1 MLCSLL
7 CVRLRRWG
15 SDHRSLGS
23 ALKDLFIIASYYVVG
38 ILVLHRFEGWSTVDS
53 IYFLSVTVTT
63 IGYGDISPT
72 TNAGQLASCALI
84 LAGIVFVLTTLS
96 KYASALATLVR
107 TLTKSIMRLAGHEMV
122 NVGDLP
128 IEGFSPATV
137 NSLIFYPRVYAVA
150 VAPLVVVFFVFTEKW
165 RHLLDLSYFE
175 AFYFAVVTCTTV
187 GYGDFAPRTPRDKLV
202 CSFFLVLAVV
212 VLSDTIS
219 QLFDI
224 RLKKRIREG
233 KSCQPD
239 LEGLLLAK
247 IRDQGA
253 DPRTVAV
260 YESDYVVA
268 ALVESGIV
276 DADTCRAIRRFYHW
290 TALGADGDHH
300 DIDLGD
306 LHHKLVN
313 DARREADAKSRRV
326 ARLGSLHD
334 IAQGAAAGVAAVAA
348 DAGIAAENVF
358 ASPRDAPISEDFGEW
373 YATVWTPKAQ
383 AAQEEAQLRKAVE
396 AHCAAHYHVYA
407 SAAKAP
413 GKVAPEEKV
422 RRVDDA
428 ERPAADDSP
437 RGMPPANHL
446 APLAG

>member
-1 MLCSLL
+1 
-7 CVRLRRWG
+7 
-15 SDHRSLGS
+15 
-23 ALKDLFIIASYYVVG
+23 
-38 ILVLHRFEGWSTVDS
+38 
-53 IYFLSVTVTT
+53 
-63 IGYGDISPT
+63 
-72 TNAGQLASCALI
+72 
-84 LAGIVFVLTTLS
+84 
-96 KYASALATLVR
+96 
-107 TLTKSIMRLAGHEMV
+107 
-122 NVGDLP
+122 
-128 IEGFSPATV
+128 
-137 NSLIFYPRVYAVA
+137 
-150 VAPLVVVFFVFTEKW
+150 
-165 RHLLDLSYFE
+165 
-175 AFYFAVVTCTTV
+175 
-187 GYGDFAPRTPRDKLV
+187 V

-326 ARLGSLHD
+326 ARLWSLHD

-383 AAQEEAQLRKAVE
+383 AAQEEAQLRKAAE

-407 SAAKAP
+407 SAATAP

-428 ERPAADDSP
+428 ERPAAGDSP
-437 RGMPPANHL
+437 RAMPPANHL
-446 APLAG
+446 APLAD

>member
-7 CVRLRRWG
+7 FVRLRRWG
-15 SDHRSLGS
+15 SDHRSLG
-23 ALKDLFIIASYYVVG
+23 AVLKDLFIIASYYVVG

-137 NSLIFYPRVYAVA
+137 NSLIFYRGSTPPPWRRSSSSSSSSRRSGGTSSTSATSR
-150 VAPLVVVFFVFTEKW
+150 PLLRR
-165 RHLLDLSYFE
+165 RHLHDRRLRRLRAADPGTSS
-175 AFYFAVVTCTTV
+175 
-187 GYGDFAPRTPRDKLV
+187 

-212 VLSDTIS
+212 SDTIS

-306 LHHKLVN
+306 LHH
-313 DARREADAKSRRV
+313 
-326 ARLGSLHD
+326 
-334 IAQGAAAGVAAVAA
+334 
-348 DAGIAAENVF
+348 
-358 ASPRDAPISEDFGEW
+358 AS
-373 YATVWTPKAQ
+373 
-383 AAQEEAQLRKAVE
+383 AQEEAQLRKAAE

-407 SAAKAP
+407 SAATAP
-413 GKVAPEEKV
+413 GKVAPEEKA

-428 ERPAADDSP
+428 ERPAAGDSP
-437 RGMPPANHL
+437 RAMPPANHL